1 MTTSPPLQKFAPPQR
16 TSSLPPPLH
25 VSSKPASPSPSISGS
40 SSRVDSP
47 IPTSTPS
54 ATAAFK
60 ATYRPGFQPK
70 GVYRPLTDE
79 FLASRKRSR
88 DAGRIE
94 LTRLE
99 RRFEKLVDLHFSTED
114 INVKGKEKPAPA
126 PVLQR
131 RTSSFFEDLS
141 DLRSKSATEL
151 WRGVLESR
159 AAAANGGKGD
169 IRGK

>member
-1 MTTSPPLQKFAPPQR
+1 MIVSPPLQKFAPPQR
-16 TSSLPPPLH
+16 TSSLPPPQ
-25 VSSKPASPSPSISGS
+25 VPSKPASPSPSISAS

-54 ATAAFK
+54 AAAAFK
-60 ATYRPGFQPK
+60 TTYRPGFQPK
-70 GVYRPLTDE
+70 GVYRPLTDD

-114 INVKGKEKPAPA
+114 SSVKGKEKSAPAPA
-126 PVLQR
+126 LQR
-131 RTSSFFEDLS
+131 RASSFFEDLS

-169 IRGK
+169 IRGT